1 MLAIGDRLIGREHA
15 PFVIAE
21 MSGNHNGSLARALEI
36 VDAIAATGA
45 QALKLQTYTADTMT
59 LDCDHPDFVIGE
71 PDSLWYGRKLYDL
84 YDEAHT
90 PWSWHKPIFERAR
103 ERGMLAFSTPFDDSA
118 VDFLDELGVPCF
130 KIASFE
136 NADLPLI
143 RKAASK
149 GKPLIISTGMASLAA
164 IGEAVDVA
172 RTAGAPDVVL
182 LKCTSTYPASPAD
195 SHLLTIPHMREAFGC
210 EVGISDH
217 TLGIG
222 AALAAVS
229 LGGTVIEKHVTL
241 LRADGGVDSAF
252 SLEPAELK
260 MLVEESERV
269 RLALGQVHYGPSAK
283 EKASLKYRR
292 SLYVVADIKAGE
304 AFSAQNI
311 RAIRP
316 GFGLAPKHYEAVL
329 GRRAAKDIPRGTA
342 LSWDLLA

>member
-1 MLAIGDRLIGREHA
+1 MVQIGDRFVGREHA

-21 MSGNHNGSLARALEI
+21 MSGNHNGSLERALEI

-45 QALKLQTYTADTMT
+45 HALKLQTYTADTMT

-71 PDSLWYGRKLYDL
+71 ADSLWHGRKLYDL

-90 PWSWHKPIFERAR
+90 PWDWHRPIFERAKSH
-103 ERGMLAFSTPFDDSA
+103 GMLAFSTPFDDTA

-149 GKPLIISTGMASLAA
+149 GKPLIISTGMATLAA
-164 IGEAVDVA
+164 MGEAVEVA
-172 RTAGAPDVVL
+172 RSAGAADVIL

-222 AALAAVS
+222 AAIAAVS

-241 LRADGGVDSAF
+241 QRADGGVDSAF
-252 SLEPAELK
+252 SLEPPELK
-260 MLVEESERV
+260 MLVEESERA
-269 RLALGQVHYGPSAK
+269 RQSLGRVHYGPSNK
-283 EKASLKYRR
+283 EKAALKYRR

-304 AFSAQNI
+304 QFSAQNV

-316 GFGLAPKHYEAVL
+316 GFGLAPKHYDAVI
-329 GRRAAKDIPRGTA
+329 GRRAARDIARGTA